1 MKEYSY
7 PSSEKTTAR
16 AIADKLHEFL
26 NGEIPIVVCIGTD
39 AAIGDSLGP
48 LCGTFIENKKK
59 DLFVY
64 GSLQK
69 TVTAKEIRTI
79 RSFISKV
86 HPFSKVLVID
96 AAVGR
101 SYDVG
106 RIKISSAPIKPGL
119 GADKDLPPIGDVSI
133 IAIISEKTKSNYE
146 FYSLTRLSPV
156 YFIAKTISDAVVTY
170 CDDVSNNNYLT
181 CAR

>member
-7 PSSEKTTAR
+7 LSNEKSAAR
-16 AIADKLHEFL
+16 ELANKLGDFL
-26 NGEIPIVVCIGTD
+26 CGELPVIVCVGTD
-39 AAIGDSLGP
+39 ATIGDSLGP
-48 LCGTFIENKKK
+48 LCGTFIENKKN

-69 TVTAKEIRTI
+69 TVTAKEIKTI
-79 RSFISKV
+79 KSFIQKV

-96 AAVGR
+96 AAVGK
-101 SYDVG
+101 SDDVG

-146 FYSLTRLSPV
+146 FFSLTRLSPV
-156 YFIAKTISDAVVTY
+156 YHLAKIISEAVITY
-170 CDDVSNNNYLT
+170 CEDINSNALNYNV
-181 CAR
+181 R